1 MKMKT
6 AENVITLHIHT
17 YSIMEKGF
25 PPVPYPTRYTIMS
38 NKAIKC
44 VIYLLVICNC

>member
-17 YSIMEKGF
+17 YSIMEKGISTGAL
-25 PPVPYPTRYTIMS
+25 P
-38 NKAIKC
+38 NKIHNY
-44 VIYLLVICNC
+44 IQ